1 MQLKSPTQLCTP
13 AQLYLGMSLLST
25 IGFSASSTHILA
37 TMWHLFMNLVWTYFL
52 NFLCD
57 KGHTGIS
64 WFLILFPFL
73 IIIGIV
79 LAFLHVAKNAKKL
92 TPTKTGGST
101 TGATATATGAATAT
115 ANKAGAAQA
124 ESMSPYTPFSNGM

>member
-1 MQLKSPTQLCTP
+1 MQLKSPAELCTP

-25 IGFSASSTHILA
+25 IGLSANSTHFLG

-57 KGHTGIS
+57 KGHSGIS

-73 IIIGIV
+73 IILGIV
-79 LAFLHVAKNAKKL
+79 FTFLHVMRNAK
-92 TPTKTGGST
+92 TTASTTTDGST
-101 TGATATATGAATAT
+101 TGTTATATGAATAT
-115 ANKAGAAQA
+115 ANKAGATQA

>member
-1 MQLKSPTQLCTP
+1 MQLKSPAELCTP

-25 IGFSASSTHILA
+25 IGFSATSTEFLA

-57 KGHTGIS
+57 KGHSGIS

-73 IIIGIV
+73 IILGIV
-79 LAFLHVAKNAKKL
+79 FAFLHVMRNAKTA
-92 TPTKTGGST
+92 TPTKKTGGST

-115 ANKAGAAQA
+115 ANKAGATQA
-124 ESMSPYTPFSNGM
+124 ESMSTYSPVW

>member
-1 MQLKSPTQLCTP
+1 MQIKSPAELCTP

-25 IGFSASSTHILA
+25 IGFSATSTHFLA
-37 TMWHLFMNLVWTYFL
+37 TMWQLFMNILWTYFL

-57 KGHTGIS
+57 KGHPGVS

-79 LAFLHVAKNAKKL
+79 LAFLHVMRNAKTVKHASN
-92 TPTKTGGST
+92 ST
-101 TGATATATGAATAT
+101 STSATATGAAKAA
-115 ANKAGAAQA
+115 ANSAGAKQA
-124 ESMSPYTPFSNGM
+124 ESMTMYTL

>member
-25 IGFSASSTHILA
+25 IGFSATSTHFLA
-37 TMWHLFMNLVWTYFL
+37 TIWHLFMNLAWTYFL

-57 KGHTGIS
+57 KGHSGIS

-73 IIIGIV
+73 IVLGIM
-79 LAFLHVAKNAKKL
+79 LTFLHIMRNAKSV
-92 TPTKTGGST
+92 KTASDDKT
-101 TGATATATGAATAT
+101 DTGATATATATA
-115 ANKAGAAQA
+115 AASAAAHKAGATQA
-124 ESMSPYTPFSNGM
+124 ESMTMFGNM